1 MERLTNEEVRV
12 DESMD
17 RYLGPRSVL
26 EGMKPKLLDLVLNGP
41 VLNSVSKAALRQ
53 IIRQLYSA
61 LAAYEDTGLTP
72 EEINDLASV
81 REISPEAEYAINKHA
96 DNIIERLDKLLHQT
110 DDDAR
115 LRDLAEAGK
124 DGRVVMLPCK
134 VGDRLY
140 EVTGRK
146 TISVY
151 KVKAIR
157 VELFGLFIEWDIV
170 EGFVWQ
176 SLSGIN
182 AGEIGRTVF
191 LTREEAE
198 KALEA
203 MKDG

>member
-26 EGMKPKLLDLVLNGP
+26 EGMKPKLLDLVMNGP

-115 LRDLAEAGK
+115 LRDLAEADKDVRLVVLPEGGEK
-124 DGRVVMLPCK
+124 DG
-134 VGDRLY
+134 
-140 EVTGRK
+140 
-146 TISVY
+146 
-151 KVKAIR
+151 
-157 VELFGLFIEWDIV
+157 
-170 EGFVWQ
+170 
-176 SLSGIN
+176 
-182 AGEIGRTVF
+182 
-191 LTREEAE
+191 
-198 KALEA
+198 
-203 MKDG
+203 